1 MLNCF
6 FWYSIIWAVVI
17 LLYAIPISNFNTQLN
32 GQLFIFLLF
41 TIMSSFIMGLLFR
54 DKFKYSDSY
63 IVDNQKLKKSIII
76 ISFSYF
82 LEFIVCKTIPFLSVV
97 INKSS
102 LYGDFTGIPIFHVII
117 SAYTLI
123 MSFEYFQAFLSSN
136 YNRKYFWYFFLTLFL
151 NLLVNSRSRIIISI
165 FGAILLYIAHLNQEK
180 KLKINHYLFIVAT
193 ILLIGYLN
201 GGLGNI
207 RDGYTWND
215 NSYIERLGMYSSR
228 NFYFPKQ
235 YMWTYSYLTS
245 PLANLNYNINNLVSH
260 TSIIGIVSELVPRTI
275 AKLFL
280 GAGGQIQPL
289 LIRSYFNAVTGWLG
303 MYIYGGFKGMYILYI
318 ALIII
323 SLIVIYLSNLP
334 CNKPY
339 KNINYV
345 FICILFVFMFFYN
358 TLSTVLLS
366 WGIWIILFRLIPIR
380 LKKK

>member
-136 YNRKYFWYFFLTLFL
+136 YNRKSFF
-151 NLLVNSRSRIIISI
+151 NSFNSFSI
-165 FGAILLYIAHLNQEK
+165 ASSTIFRLDLS
-180 KLKINHYLFIVAT
+180 KIY
-193 ILLIGYLN
+193 
-201 GGLGNI
+201 
-207 RDGYTWND
+207 
-215 NSYIERLGMYSSR
+215 
-228 NFYFPKQ
+228 
-235 YMWTYSYLTS
+235 TS
-245 PLANLNYNINNLVSH
+245 PD
-260 TSIIGIVSELVPRTI
+260 P
-275 AKLFL
+275 
-280 GAGGQIQPL
+280 
-289 LIRSYFNAVTGWLG
+289 
-303 MYIYGGFKGMYILYI
+303 
-318 ALIII
+318 
-323 SLIVIYLSNLP
+323 
-334 CNKPY
+334 
-339 KNINYV
+339 
-345 FICILFVFMFFYN
+345 
-358 TLSTVLLS
+358 
-366 WGIWIILFRLIPIR
+366 
-380 LKKK
+380 